1 MAKPKKDK
9 AESRKISNKNLIPFT
24 TLPEDEMREL
34 ARRGGRKSRDVHRV
48 KKTFKQLTQMLLDR
62 KPPAEIIDRLK
73 EFDPK
78 LDEQELDYRMALLQT
93 QMEQA
98 AKGNPRAFEIIRDT
112 AGEKPIEKQEIS
124 GSMSNTN
131 KFDKEEL
138 KKAIKEITPILKDL

>member
-1 MAKPKKDK
+1 
-9 AESRKISNKNLIPFT
+9 
-24 TLPEDEMREL
+24 
-34 ARRGGRKSRDVHRV
+34 
-48 KKTFKQLTQMLLDR
+48 MLLDR

-124 GSMSNTN
+124 GSMIIPTSSI
-131 KFDKEEL
+131 
-138 KKAIKEITPILKDL
+138 KKN